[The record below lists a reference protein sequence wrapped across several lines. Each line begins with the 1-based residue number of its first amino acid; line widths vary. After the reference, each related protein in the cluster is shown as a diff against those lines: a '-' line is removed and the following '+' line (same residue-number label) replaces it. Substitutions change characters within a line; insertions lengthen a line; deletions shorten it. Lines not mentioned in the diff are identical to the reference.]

1 MEIKIHTIDNRKIA
15 EIISDDTVLQ
25 TVEDAVD
32 LIGNMSYQGFDKLII
47 HEENIIPDFFE
58 LKNKIAGNILQK
70 FSQYSMPLAIIGDFE
85 KYESKSLNDFIF
97 ESNKGKLINFV
108 TTVED
113 GLK

>member
-15 EIISDDTVLQ
+15 EIISDNIVLQ

-47 HEENIIPDFFE
+47 HEENMIPDFFE
-58 LKNKIAGNILQK
+58 LKDKIAGNILQK

-97 ESNKGKLINFV
+97 ESNKGNQINFV
-108 TTVED
+108 TTIED

>member
-15 EIISDDTVLQ
+15 EIISDNIVLQ

-47 HEENIIPDFFE
+47 HEENMISDFFE

-97 ESNKGKLINFV
+97 ESNKGSQINFV
-108 TTVED
+108 TTIED

>member
-1 MEIKIHTIDNRKIA
+1 MEIKIHTIDDRKIA
-15 EIISDDTVLQ
+15 EIISDDIVLQ
-25 TVEDAVD
+25 AVEDAVD

-47 HEENIIPDFFE
+47 HEENMISDFFE

-97 ESNKGKLINFV
+97 ESNRGNQINFV
-108 TTVED
+108 TTIED

>member
-1 MEIKIHTIDNRKIA
+1 MEIKIHTIDDRKIA
-15 EIISDDTVLQ
+15 EIISDNIVLQ

-47 HEENIIPDFFE
+47 HEENMVSDFFE

-70 FSQYSMPLAIIGDFE
+70 FSQYSMPLAIIGNFE

-97 ESNKGKLINFV
+97 ESNKGNQINFV

>member
-1 MEIKIHTIDNRKIA
+1 MEIKIHTINDRKIA
-15 EIISDDTVLQ
+15 EIISDDIVLQ
-25 TVEDAVD
+25 TVD

-47 HEENIIPDFFE
+47 HEENMISDFFE

-70 FSQYSMPLAIIGDFE
+70 FSQYSMPLAIIGDFG

-97 ESNKGKLINFV
+97 ESNKGKQINFV
-108 TTVED
+108 TTIED

>member
-15 EIISDDTVLQ
+15 EIISDDIVLQ

-47 HEENIIPDFFE
+47 HEENMISDFFE

>member
-15 EIISDDTVLQ
+15 EIISDNIVLQ

-47 HEENIIPDFFE
+47 HEENIISDFFE

-97 ESNKGKLINFV
+97 ESNKGNQINFV

>member
-1 MEIKIHTIDNRKIA
+1 MEIKIHTINDRKIA
-15 EIISDDTVLQ
+15 EIISDDIVLQ

-47 HEENIIPDFFE
+47 HEENIISDFFE

-97 ESNKGKLINFV
+97 ESNKGKQINFV

>member
-15 EIISDDTVLQ
+15 EIISDDIVLQ

-47 HEENIIPDFFE
+47 HEENIISDFFE

-97 ESNKGKLINFV
+97 ESNKGKQINFV
-108 TTVED
+108 TTIED

>member
-15 EIISDDTVLQ
+15 EIISDNIVLQ

>member
-1 MEIKIHTIDNRKIA
+1 MEIKIHMIDDRKIA
-15 EIISDDTVLQ
+15 EIISDDIVLQ

-47 HEENIIPDFFE
+47 HEENMISDFFE

-97 ESNKGKLINFV
+97 ESNKGKQINFV

>member
-1 MEIKIHTIDNRKIA
+1 MEIKIHTIDDRKIA
-15 EIISDDTVLQ
+15 EIISDDIVLQ
-25 TVEDAVD
+25 TVEDAID

-47 HEENIIPDFFE
+47 HEENMISDFFE

-97 ESNKGKLINFV
+97 ESNKGKQINFV
-108 TTVED
+108 TTIED

>member
-70 FSQYSMPLAIIGDFE
+70 FSQYSMTLAIIGDFE

-97 ESNKGKLINFV
+97 ESNKGNQINFV

>member
-15 EIISDDTVLQ
+15 EIISDNIVLQ

-32 LIGNMSYQGFDKLII
+32 LIGNMSYQRFDKLII
-47 HEENIIPDFFE
+47 HEENMISDFFE
-58 LKNKIAGNILQK
+58 LKNKMAGNILQK

-97 ESNKGKLINFV
+97 ESNKGSQINFV
-108 TTVED
+108 TTIED

>member
-47 HEENIIPDFFE
+47 HEENMISDFFE

-70 FSQYSMPLAIIGDFE
+70 FSQYSMPLSIIGDFE

-97 ESNKGKLINFV
+97 ESNKGKQINFV
-108 TTVED
+108 TTIED

>member
-15 EIISDDTVLQ
+15 EIISDDIVLQ

-47 HEENIIPDFFE
+47 HEENMISDFFE

-97 ESNKGKLINFV
+97 ESNKGNQINFV

>member
-47 HEENIIPDFFE
+47 HEENMISDFFE

-97 ESNKGKLINFV
+97 ESNKGKQINFV
-108 TTVED
+108 TTIED

>member
-15 EIISDDTVLQ
+15 EIISDNIVLQ

-47 HEENIIPDFFE
+47 HEENMIPDFFE
-58 LKNKIAGNILQK
+58 LKDKIAGNILQK

-85 KYESKSLNDFIF
+85 KYESKSLDDFIF
-97 ESNKGKLINFV
+97 ESNKGNQINFV

>member
-15 EIISDDTVLQ
+15 EIISDDIVLQ
-25 TVEDAVD
+25 TVEDALD

-47 HEENIIPDFFE
+47 HEENMISDFFV

-97 ESNKGKLINFV
+97 ESNKGSQINFV
-108 TTVED
+108 TTIED

>member
-15 EIISDDTVLQ
+15 EIISDNIVLQ

-47 HEENIIPDFFE
+47 HEENMIPDFFE
-58 LKNKIAGNILQK
+58 LKDKIAGNILQK

-97 ESNKGKLINFV
+97 ESNKGKQINFV
-108 TTVED
+108 TTIED

>member
-15 EIISDDTVLQ
+15 EIISDNIVLQ

-47 HEENIIPDFFE
+47 HEENMISDFFE

-97 ESNKGKLINFV
+97 ESNKGNQINFV

>member
-15 EIISDDTVLQ
+15 EIISDDIVLQ

-47 HEENIIPDFFE
+47 HEENIISDFFE

-97 ESNKGKLINFV
+97 ESNKGNQINFV

>member
-15 EIISDDTVLQ
+15 EIISDNIVLQ
-25 TVEDAVD
+25 TVEDALD

-47 HEENIIPDFFE
+47 HEENMISDFFV

-85 KYESKSLNDFIF
+85 KYESKSLDDFIF
-97 ESNKGKLINFV
+97 ESNKGNQINFV
-108 TTVED
+108 TTIED

>member
-1 MEIKIHTIDNRKIA
+1 MEIKINTIDNRKIA
-15 EIISDDTVLQ
+15 EIISDDIVLQ

-47 HEENIIPDFFE
+47 HEENMISDFFE
-58 LKNKIAGNILQK
+58 LKNKIAGDILQK

-97 ESNKGKLINFV
+97 ESNKGKQINFV

>member
-15 EIISDDTVLQ
+15 EIISDDVVLQ

-47 HEENIIPDFFE
+47 HEENMISDFFE

-97 ESNKGKLINFV
+97 ESNKGKQINFV
-108 TTVED
+108 TTIED

>member
-1 MEIKIHTIDNRKIA
+1 MEIKIHTIDDRKIA
-15 EIISDDTVLQ
+15 EIISDNIVLQ

-47 HEENIIPDFFE
+47 HEENIISDFFE

-97 ESNKGKLINFV
+97 ESNKGSQINFV
-108 TTVED
+108 TTIED

>member
-1 MEIKIHTIDNRKIA
+1 MEIKIHTIDDRKIA
-15 EIISDDTVLQ
+15 EIISDNIVLQ

-47 HEENIIPDFFE
+47 HEENMISDFFE

-97 ESNKGKLINFV
+97 ESNKGNQINFV

>member
-1 MEIKIHTIDNRKIA
+1 MEIKIHTIDDRKIA
-15 EIISDDTVLQ
+15 EIISDNIVLQ

-47 HEENIIPDFFE
+47 HEENMISDFFE

-97 ESNKGKLINFV
+97 ESNKGNQINFV
-108 TTVED
+108 TTVKD

>member
-1 MEIKIHTIDNRKIA
+1 MEIKIHTIDDRKIA
-15 EIISDDTVLQ
+15 EIISDDIVLQ

-47 HEENIIPDFFE
+47 HEENMISDFFE

>member
-15 EIISDDTVLQ
+15 EIISDDIVLQ
-25 TVEDAVD
+25 TVEDAID

-47 HEENIIPDFFE
+47 HEENMISDFFE
-58 LKNKIAGNILQK
+58 LKNKIAGDILQK

-97 ESNKGKLINFV
+97 ESNKGKQINFV

>member
-1 MEIKIHTIDNRKIA
+1 MEIKIHTIDDRKIA
-15 EIISDDTVLQ
+15 EIISDNIVLQ

-47 HEENIIPDFFE
+47 HEENIISDFFE

-70 FSQYSMPLAIIGDFE
+70 FSQYSMLLAIIGDFE

-97 ESNKGKLINFV
+97 ESNKGSQINFV
-108 TTVED
+108 TTIED

>member
-15 EIISDDTVLQ
+15 EIISDNIVLQ

-47 HEENIIPDFFE
+47 HEENMISDFFE

-97 ESNKGKLINFV
+97 ESNKGNQINFL

>member
-15 EIISDDTVLQ
+15 EIISDDIVLQ
-25 TVEDAVD
+25 TVEDVVD

-47 HEENIIPDFFE
+47 HEENIISDFFE

-97 ESNKGKLINFV
+97 ESNKGKQINFV
-108 TTVED
+108 TTIED

>member
-1 MEIKIHTIDNRKIA
+1 MEIKIHTIDDRKIA
-15 EIISDDTVLQ
+15 EIISDDIVLQ

-47 HEENIIPDFFE
+47 HEENMISDFFE

-70 FSQYSMPLAIIGDFE
+70 FSQYSMLLAIIGDFE

-97 ESNKGKLINFV
+97 ESNKGKQINFV

>member
-15 EIISDDTVLQ
+15 EIISDNIVLQ

-97 ESNKGKLINFV
+97 ESNKGKQINFV

>member
-15 EIISDDTVLQ
+15 EIISDDIVLQ

-47 HEENIIPDFFE
+47 HEENVISDFFE

-97 ESNKGKLINFV
+97 ESNKGSQINFV
-108 TTVED
+108 TTIED

>member
-47 HEENIIPDFFE
+47 HEENMISDFFV

-97 ESNKGKLINFV
+97 ESNKGSQINFV
-108 TTVED
+108 TTIED

>member
-1 MEIKIHTIDNRKIA
+1 MEIKIHTIDDRKIA
-15 EIISDDTVLQ
+15 EIISDDIVLQ

-47 HEENIIPDFFE
+47 HEENMISDFFE

-85 KYESKSLNDFIF
+85 KYESKSLNDFIC
-97 ESNKGKLINFV
+97 ESNKGKQINFV

>member
-1 MEIKIHTIDNRKIA
+1 MEIKIHTIDDRKIA
-15 EIISDDTVLQ
+15 EIISDDIVLQ

-47 HEENIIPDFFE
+47 HEENMISDFFE
-58 LKNKIAGNILQK
+58 LKNKIAGDILQK

-97 ESNKGKLINFV
+97 ESNKGKQINFV

>member
-1 MEIKIHTIDNRKIA
+1 MEIKIHTIDDRKIA
-15 EIISDDTVLQ
+15 EIISDDIVLQ

-47 HEENIIPDFFE
+47 HEENMISDFFE

-97 ESNKGKLINFV
+97 ESNKGSQINFV
-108 TTVED
+108 TTIED